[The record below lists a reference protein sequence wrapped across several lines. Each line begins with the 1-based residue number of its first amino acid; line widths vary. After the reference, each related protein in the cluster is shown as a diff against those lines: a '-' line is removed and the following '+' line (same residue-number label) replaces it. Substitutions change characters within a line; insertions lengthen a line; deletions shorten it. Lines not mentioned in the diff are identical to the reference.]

1 MSNII
6 YELIYIHFNTYI
18 VFFPLP
24 IIIYSVTFQS
34 LFGHHIFLNKK
45 ININDLIFYNYN
57 TNRPYSDVSLRKAF
71 YKYCVLAN
79 VSKTRLYDLRH
90 TYVALMM
97 YKGKELYQISGRIKH
112 SNYSTTVNKYG
123 HLENKN

>member
-1 MSNII
+1 M
-6 YELIYIHFNTYI
+6 
-18 VFFPLP
+18 
-24 IIIYSVTFQS
+24 
-34 LFGHHIFLNKK
+34 FL
-45 ININDLIFYNYN
+45 
-57 TNRPYSDVSLRKAF
+57 F
-71 YKYCVLAN
+71 YKYCELAN

-97 YKGKELYQISGRIKH
+97 YEGKELYQISVRIGH